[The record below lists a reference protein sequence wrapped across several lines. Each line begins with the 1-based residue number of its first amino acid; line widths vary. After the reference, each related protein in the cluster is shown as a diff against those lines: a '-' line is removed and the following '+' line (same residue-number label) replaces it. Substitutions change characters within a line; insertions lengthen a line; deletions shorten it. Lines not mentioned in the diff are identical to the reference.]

1 MKNFIT
7 EKKEKAI
14 LSIVNIL
21 NLHYKEILEPI
32 EVGIIIADIR
42 NKIEYGLLSEDNY
55 SISFQITEEIVTII
69 LKDKYMVV
77 DNNTVLTFDC
87 RYHFTRDFIS
97 LFIED
102 RTLDSKGNIIEE
114 QVFNKT
120 CSVKDFI

>member
-21 NLHYKEILEPI
+21 NLHYGEILAPLEI
-32 EVGIIIADIR
+32 GAIIADIR

-77 DNNTVLTFDC
+77 DNNTVLTCDC

-97 LFIED
+97 LFVED
-102 RTLDSKGNIIEE
+102 RTLDNKGNIIEE

-120 CSVKDFI
+120 CSVTDFI

>member
-7 EKKEKAI
+7 EKKEKVLLAI
-14 LSIVNIL
+14 ANIL
-21 NLHYKEILEPI
+21 HFYYKGIVEPI
-32 EVGIIIADIR
+32 EVGAIISDIKS
-42 NKIEYGLLSEDNY
+42 KIEYGLLSEDNY
-55 SISFQITEEIVTII
+55 SISFQITEDMVVII
-69 LKDKYMVV
+69 LKDRCVVV

-87 RYHFTRDFIS
+87 RYHLTRDFIS

-102 RTLDSKGNIIEE
+102 RTLDSKENIIEE

>member
-7 EKKEKAI
+7 EKKEKML
-14 LSIVNIL
+14 LSIANM
-21 NLHYKEILEPI
+21 LHFHYGEILEPI
-32 EVGIIIADIR
+32 EVGAIISDIR

-55 SISFQITEEIVTII
+55 FISFQITEEMVTVI
-69 LKDKYMVV
+69 LKDKCVVV

-97 LFIED
+97 LFVED
-102 RTLDSKGNIIEE
+102 RTLDSKGNILEE